1 MVTLLD
7 CGPTWETPRLEYPYN
22 QRFILDT
29 FVNSNIRSYGVLHRF
44 SSLCSAGAIG
54 RILILARKFS
64 HLPSADIT
72 RFALK

>member
-29 FVNSNIRSYGVLHRF
+29 FVNSNIRSCGALHRF
-44 SSLCSAGAIG
+44 SSPCSAEAMGI
-54 RILILARKFS
+54 ILLVARKFS
-64 HLPSADIT
+64 HLSFANIT
-72 RFALK
+72 IFSLK

>member
-29 FVNSNIRSYGVLHRF
+29 FVNSNICFYGALHHI
-44 SSLCSAGAIG
+44 SSLCLDEATGVIPVV
-54 RILILARKFS
+54 ARKFS
-64 HLPSADIT
+64 HLSSADIT
-72 RFALK
+72 RVALK